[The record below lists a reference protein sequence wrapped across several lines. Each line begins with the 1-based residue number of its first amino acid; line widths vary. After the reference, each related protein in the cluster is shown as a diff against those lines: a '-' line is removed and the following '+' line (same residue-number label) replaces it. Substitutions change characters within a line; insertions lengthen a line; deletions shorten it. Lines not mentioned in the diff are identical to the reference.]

1 MDPSRERLPIG
12 AVAQAS
18 GRSASSIRYYER
30 VGLIPAPERVSG
42 QRRYPR
48 AVLRTLAVIET
59 AQRASLTLAEIKAL
73 LAANPGDASHPGD
86 GGAPKNPGP
95 SDHLRQ
101 VATRKLPEVRAL
113 IERAERVRRWLEA
126 AADCACPTLDD
137 CQLFGE
143 PGRLPEPD
151 AGHLP
156 PAADAPGVRRPSVGS
171 AGRPAPGSR
180 TPRARTTTA
189 AG

>member
-12 AVAQAS
+12 EVAQAS

-59 AQRASLTLAEIKAL
+59 AQRAGLTLAEIKAL
-73 LAANPGDASHPGD
+73 LAADPGDAC
-86 GGAPKNPGP
+86 APKNPGP
-95 SDHLRQ
+95 SDCLRQ

-143 PGRLPEPD
+143 PGRLP
-151 AGHLP
+151 
-156 PAADAPGVRRPSVGS
+156 RRPDQDE
-171 AGRPAPGSR
+171 
-180 TPRARTTTA
+180 RALWCA
-189 AG
+189 AT

>member
-1 MDPSRERLPIG
+1 MDPSLELLPIG
-12 AVAQAS
+12 DVAQAS

-59 AQRASLTLAEIKAL
+59 AQRAGLTLAEIKAL
-73 LAANPGDASHPGD
+73 LAANPGGASQPGHA
-86 GGAPKNPGP
+86 GAPGVPENLSP
-95 SDHLRQ
+95 SDCLRQ

-143 PGRLPEPD
+143 PGRL
-151 AGHLP
+151 
-156 PAADAPGVRRPSVGS
+156 S
-171 AGRPAPGSR
+171 
-180 TPRARTTTA
+180 
-189 AG
+189 

>member
-1 MDPSRERLPIG
+1 MDPSLELLPIG
-12 AVAQAS
+12 DIARAS

-48 AVLRTLAVIET
+48 AVLRTLAVIDT
-59 AQRASLTLAEIKAL
+59 AQRAGLTLAEIEAL
-73 LAANPGDASHPGD
+73 LAANPGDAGEPGD
-86 GGAPKNPGP
+86 PGV
-95 SDHLRQ
+95 SDCLRQ

-126 AADCACPTLDD
+126 AAGCACPTLDD

-143 PGRLPEPD
+143 PGRLP
-151 AGHLP
+151 
-156 PAADAPGVRRPSVGS
+156 AD
-171 AGRPAPGSR
+171 
-180 TPRARTTTA
+180 
-189 AG
+189 